1 MEKQLILEGAG
12 YTVKTIWECEWSKQ
26 KALMAQARRKAIE
39 QQASD
44 EHIQIRDAL
53 FGGRT
58 ECVNTYVKCTQGQKI
73 FHFDITSEYPTVN
86 ALDDYP
92 VDFKQVYKPTI
103 EEIMDDS
110 FIGIVK
116 CSVVPPKDL
125 YIPVLPDR
133 VKAADGSEQLMFH
146 LKPMK
151 GVWAS
156 VELKKAI
163 EKGYKI
169 TILAGYKYKR
179 YTGLMKG
186 YVEKFLKMK
195 TCNGGV
201 LSKEECDKL
210 NHEHKQLGLDILIS
224 PNETSNNP
232 RMNEIAKLCLNSLCG
247 KYGQRSNLE
256 SYEFYDESKYNVF
269 INRLLSNKI
278 ATKGWNII
286 NENCVEHRFCENDE
300 DIIEGSNISEITAIF
315 TTANAR
321 MRLYSFFGLV
331 RPIPNYI
338 LRY

>member
-1 MEKQLILEGAG
+1 LDKKNKTVYEFNGCKWHGCRKCYPNEIGRHNRTMEKQLILEGAG

-26 KALMAQARRKAIE
+26 KALMTQARRKAIE

-44 EHIQIRDAL
+44 EPIQIRDAL

-133 VKAADGSEQLMFH
+133 VKAADGSEKLLFH
-146 LKPMK
+146 LNPMK

-156 VELKKAI
+156 VEL
-163 EKGYKI
+163 
-169 TILAGYKYKR
+169 
-179 YTGLMKG
+179 
-186 YVEKFLKMK
+186 
-195 TCNGGV
+195 
-201 LSKEECDKL
+201 
-210 NHEHKQLGLDILIS
+210 
-224 PNETSNNP
+224 
-232 RMNEIAKLCLNSLCG
+232 
-247 KYGQRSNLE
+247 
-256 SYEFYDESKYNVF
+256 
-269 INRLLSNKI
+269 
-278 ATKGWNII
+278 
-286 NENCVEHRFCENDE
+286 
-300 DIIEGSNISEITAIF
+300 
-315 TTANAR
+315 
-321 MRLYSFFGLV
+321 
-331 RPIPNYI
+331 
-338 LRY
+338 